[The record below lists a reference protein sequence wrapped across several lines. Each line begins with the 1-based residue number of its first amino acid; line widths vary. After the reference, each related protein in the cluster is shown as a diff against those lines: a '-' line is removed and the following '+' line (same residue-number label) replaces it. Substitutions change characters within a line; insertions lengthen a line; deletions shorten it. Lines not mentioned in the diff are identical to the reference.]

1 MVFGI
6 TALQFHWA
14 ALRSVGSF
22 IVVAAHL
29 QCHVGF
35 WMSAASTQARPLW
48 CITKPFFTSFL
59 LCWSIITT
67 VAERCH
73 TLLHGVSININ
84 VSSTNHHGWLS
95 RCVCEC
101 MCVGI
106 CLCVGG
112 RPCGRVC
119 KCCCKTAECLCFT
132 ESLAPGENEKAGRI
146 MTDL

>member
-95 RCVCEC
+95 RCVCVWVRVWASVYVLAGAH
-101 MCVGI
+101 VGVYVNAAVRQLNA
-106 CLCVGG
+106 CALLRAWHQGKMK
-112 RPCGRVC
+112 R
-119 KCCCKTAECLCFT
+119 
-132 ESLAPGENEKAGRI
+132 PGE
-146 MTDL
+146 